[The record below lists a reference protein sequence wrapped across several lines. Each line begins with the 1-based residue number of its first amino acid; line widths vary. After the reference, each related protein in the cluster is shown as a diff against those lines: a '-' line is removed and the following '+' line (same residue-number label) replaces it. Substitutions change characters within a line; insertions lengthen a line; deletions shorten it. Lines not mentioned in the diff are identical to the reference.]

1 MCGQCGGLQLSGVRA
16 WMEPSSRFGLC
27 RYGASRLLTTGEE
40 GLSPTVLLLSWMML
54 MWHFFQRLNL
64 FVGRFRSSIC
74 VTKLKEASFWQVSVV
89 TTFCQWHAEPQV
101 IVDVSMLPF
110 RQCVVVALVDSLS
123 VWCGFSWTCGEPAC
137 WSGATLFSW
146 STNVQARENRESK
159 QIHEDVGK
167 RSELLKTI
175 VSVHFNPTSC
185 HHSHCGS
192 RYKVG

>member
-1 MCGQCGGLQLSGVRA
+1 MCGQCGGLQLSGLRA

-40 GLSPTVLLLSWMML
+40 GLSQTVLLLSWMML

-74 VTKLKEASFWQVSVV
+74 VTKLKEALFWQVSVV

-110 RQCVVVALVDSLS
+110 RQCVVVALVASLS
-123 VWCGFSWTCGEPAC
+123 VWCGFSWTCGQRA
-137 WSGATLFSW
+137 G
-146 STNVQARENRESK
+146 VARHCSLGVRTSR
-159 QIHEDVGK
+159 HV
-167 RSELLKTI
+167 KT
-175 VSVHFNPTSC
+175 
-185 HHSHCGS
+185 GS
-192 RYKVG
+192 PNKFMKTWERDRNF